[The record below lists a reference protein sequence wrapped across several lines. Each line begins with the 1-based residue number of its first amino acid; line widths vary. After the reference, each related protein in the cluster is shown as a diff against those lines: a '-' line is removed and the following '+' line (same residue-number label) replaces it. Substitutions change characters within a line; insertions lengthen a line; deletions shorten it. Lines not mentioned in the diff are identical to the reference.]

1 MDGCDSP
8 CKGAGSLNQ
17 PRLYIN
23 SQFHKVDRKH
33 GKRPLPSDES
43 EAKEEDQIFPVY
55 SSRSQQDTSVMIS
68 ALAQVI
74 GNTDQTPL
82 QQVQGNPLITSQ
94 SSPAESRSQPALQDR
109 GNMRRQQYRGVRQ
122 RKWGKWAAEI
132 RDPNKAVRLWLGTY
146 DTAEAAALAYD
157 EAALGFKGSKA
168 KLNFPERVQE
178 SSEFGNLTIN
188 TQQQHNLNNPENVE
202 RVQVTDPV
210 VPNPPHQPIYCAP
223 YVQGGSNSVD
233 YNVHQVLPSHE
244 NYGPQILPTT
254 SSTSS
259 SMPSQQEELRR
270 MQVGSSRSRSDLP
283 NKYRKDFEGS
293 HSR

>member
-1 MDGCDSP
+1 ML
-8 CKGAGSLNQ
+8 SL
-17 PRLYIN
+17 L
-23 SQFHKVDRKH
+23 
-33 GKRPLPSDES
+33 
-43 EAKEEDQIFPVY
+43 
-55 SSRSQQDTSVMIS
+55 
-68 ALAQVI
+68 
-74 GNTDQTPL
+74 GN
-82 QQVQGNPLITSQ
+82 V
-94 SSPAESRSQPALQDR
+94 
-109 GNMRRQQYRGVRQ
+109 RRQRYRGVRQ

-157 EAALGFKGSKA
+157 KAALSFKGSKA
-168 KLNFPERVQE
+168 KLNFPERVQA
-178 SSEFGNLTIN
+178 SSELGNLTIT

-210 VPNPPHQPIYCAP
+210 VPNPPHQPISQPTYSNVFCYAP
-223 YVQGGSNSVD
+223 YVQGGSNNVD
-233 YNVHQVLPSHE
+233 YNVQVLPSHE

-259 SMPSQQEELRR
+259 SMPSQQEELQR
-270 MQVGSSRSRSDLP
+270 MQFGSSRSSSDLP

>member
-1 MDGCDSP
+1 MLS
-8 CKGAGSLNQ
+8 SL
-17 PRLYIN
+17 
-23 SQFHKVDRKH
+23 
-33 GKRPLPSDES
+33 
-43 EAKEEDQIFPVY
+43 
-55 SSRSQQDTSVMIS
+55 
-68 ALAQVI
+68 
-74 GNTDQTPL
+74 GN
-82 QQVQGNPLITSQ
+82 V
-94 SSPAESRSQPALQDR
+94 
-109 GNMRRQQYRGVRQ
+109 RRQHYRGVRQ
-122 RKWGKWAAEI
+122 RNWGKWAAEI
-132 RDPNKAVRLWLGTY
+132 RDPNRAVRLWLGTY

-157 EAALGFKGSKA
+157 KAALSFKGSKA

-202 RVQVTDPV
+202 RVQVADPV

-244 NYGPQILPTT
+244 NYAPQILPTT

-270 MQVGSSRSRSDLP
+270 KQVGSSRSRSDLP

>member
-1 MDGCDSP
+1 M
-8 CKGAGSLNQ
+8 KEQ
-17 PRLYIN
+17 YIN

-33 GKRPLPSDES
+33 GKRPLPADES

-94 SSPAESRSQPALQDR
+94 SSPAESQSQPALQDQ
-109 GNMRRQQYRGVRQ
+109 GNVRRQHYRGVRQ

-132 RDPNKAVRLWLGTY
+132 RDPIRAARLWLGTY

-157 EAALGFKGSKA
+157 KAALSFKGSKA

-178 SSEFGNLTIN
+178 SSEFGNLTIT
-188 TQQQHNLNNPENVE
+188 TQQHHNLNNPENVE

-210 VPNPPHQPIYCAP
+210 IPNPPHQAISQPTYSNVFNYAP
-223 YVQGGSNSVD
+223 YVQGESNNVD

-244 NYGPQILPTT
+244 NHGPQILPAT

-270 MQVGSSRSRSDLP
+270 MQVGSSRLSSDLP
-283 NKYRKDFEGS
+283 NKYRKDFQGS
-293 HSR
+293 H